1 MIKILLSAIC
11 FLSLQMAAFSQTLF
25 TYGKNKV
32 ETDEFLRAY
41 KKNNST
47 QTNKEKALREYVDLY
62 INFKLKVLDA
72 KNEGMDTLPQILK
85 DVEDFRNQ
93 IIESYLAKPE
103 AIEMLEKEALHR
115 SVKDLLVQHFYIPF
129 SKEADE
135 ENKNKVNQ
143 AADFIYTNL
152 AKNKSDYTKLAEEAS
167 QKYTAVN
174 TQNLGYITAFTLPY
188 NFENIIYNLPLNGV
202 SKPYA
207 TKKGLHVFK
216 VLNSRPSAGRW
227 RVAQILF
234 SFPPQADEATKAEL
248 KDRANSV
255 YSLLKNGTNFT
266 EAVRKYS
273 TDRLTLNS
281 DGEMP
286 EFGTGKFSGNFE
298 DAVFALKNDGD
309 FTAPF
314 ETTLGYHIVK
324 RIKQL
329 PITDTTSNEV
339 FLLELKH
346 NVLADTR
353 YNSVKEAFNKE
364 VLLQTGFKINKGIT
378 ENLLISYVDSV
389 KNLKPQEVI
398 PTYAISNSIIA
409 GIKEESVSGQDWL
422 NFIRMFINNPSLY
435 QKQTAAEIWN
445 AFVLNESVAYY
456 RNNLEKFNPA
466 FNYQMQEFKEGNML
480 FEIMEN
486 KVWNKA
492 IEDSVGAL
500 SLYNNNKQNYTWQ
513 KSADVIVFNASNK
526 EEAEKTLQKLSQNK
540 TWKEIILE
548 ADGLVQADSAR
559 YELNQITINDPDFV
573 IKNGAITP
581 LLIGNDG
588 TAVFVKFIKLYNDNE
603 PRNFED
609 ARGLVINDYQTI
621 LENNWIQKL
630 KKQYPVKLNKA
641 VLQKLISKQ

>member
-1 MIKILLSAIC
+1 MKKILLSAIC

-47 QTNKEKALREYVDLY
+47 ETDKEKALREYVDLY

-72 KNEGMDTLPQILK
+72 KNEGLDTLPQILK

-93 IIESYLAKPE
+93 VIESYLAKPE

-115 SVKDLLVQHFYIPF
+115 SGKDLLVQHFYIPF

-135 ENKNKVNQ
+135 ANKNKVNE

-152 AKNKSDYTKLAEEAS
+152 ANNKSDYTKLAEEAS

-188 NFENIIYNLPLNGV
+188 NFENLIYNLPLNGV

-227 RVAQILF
+227 RVAQILI

-248 KDRANSV
+248 KNKANSV
-255 YSLLKNGTNFT
+255 YSLLKNGTTFT

-346 NVLADTR
+346 NVLADSR

-422 NFIRMFINNPSLY
+422 DFIRMFINNPSLY
-435 QKQTAAEIWN
+435 QKQTAAEVWN

-500 SLYNNNKQNYTWQ
+500 TLYNNNKQNYTWQ

-526 EEAEKTLQKLSQNK
+526 DEAEKTLQKLAQNK
-540 TWKEIILE
+540 TWKEIVLE

-559 YELNQITINDPDFV
+559 YELNQITINDPNFV
-573 IKNGAITP
+573 IKNGVITAP
-581 LLIGNDG
+581 LIGNDG